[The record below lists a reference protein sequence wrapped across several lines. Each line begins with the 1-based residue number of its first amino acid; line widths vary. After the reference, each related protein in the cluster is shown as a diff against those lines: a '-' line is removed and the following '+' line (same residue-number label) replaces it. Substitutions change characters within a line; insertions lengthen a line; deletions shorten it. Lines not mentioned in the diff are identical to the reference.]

1 VMLAAAN
8 GGGWLAERIA
18 KYGESPVA
26 YLLATRDFAAA
37 SKKYKLS
44 GNRTWFE
51 QKVGWFDA
59 GKLKGVRLGVIG
71 E

>member
-1 VMLAAAN
+1 
-8 GGGWLAERIA
+8 
-18 KYGESPVA
+18 VA

-37 SKKYKLS
+37 SKKYNLLGSK
-44 GNRTWFE
+44 TWFG

-59 GKLKGVRLGVIG
+59 AKLKGVRLGVIG